1 MHPWEAESHQY
12 NRDRDS
18 FVIKCWRSEIYRR
31 RACSAVEARLRST
44 FGPGHWGRRTREIT
58 PGHHDL
64 FCKHLST
71 PPPSPLLPWNDSIF
85 FSKMESKETKGNYQ
99 ENDDG
104 IECLQISLTF
114 KRWRRKIYNNWTRD
128 IKRNKERAPPIC
140 ITKKSP
146 FLLFIHLLYF

>member
-1 MHPWEAESHQY
+1 MLCCGSQAALNIWSWSLRVEDQG
-12 NRDRDS
+12 NNT
-18 FVIKCWRSEIYRR
+18 
-31 RACSAVEARLRST
+31 RAPRALLQAPLYSS
-44 FGPGHWGRRTREIT
+44 
-58 PGHHDL
+58 
-64 FCKHLST
+64 SQ
-71 PPPSPLLPWNDSIF
+71 SPIAMKMIPFF
-85 FSKMESKETKGNYQ
+85 FSKVESKETKGNYQ

>member
-1 MHPWEAESHQY
+1 MLCRGSQAVLNIWFWSLKTEDQGNNTRAP
-12 NRDRDS
+12 
-18 FVIKCWRSEIYRR
+18 RSLLQ
-31 RACSAVEARLRST
+31 APSL
-44 FGPGHWGRRTREIT
+44 
-58 PGHHDL
+58 L
-64 FCKHLST
+64 LLSV
-71 PPPSPLLPWNDSIF
+71 PYCHENNSIF

-104 IECLQISLTF
+104 IECLQITLTF

-128 IKRNKERAPPIC
+128 IKRNKERAPPVC